1 MEVQQL
7 LIDISDK
14 INVIIEQIKTIVKQN
29 IQFHHSNM
37 VIVDTYIYL
46 RSTLIAF
53 RYLYTAFKID
63 LENLID
69 FLQEYW
75 DWELI
80 KSGNF
85 LFTILFAL
93 FVFLYKKTLLTHDSL
108 DISSLL
114 NKIAFSFA
122 ILLLVF
128 LLLLEIARLIETKE
142 KIEELNFSLSLWSF
156 IKKALFPIGLLV
168 GLLWAPIRLGAF
180 VLSFSISIIIDI
192 FSLSKL
198 EEAIENNLAI
208 LIAILFIE
216 FTAFSLLYY
225 LAK

>member
-1 MEVQQL
+1 MEIYQALV
-7 LIDISDK
+7 DIST
-14 INVIIEQIKTIVKQN
+14 IIGYIKTLAGQSGQYVQI
-29 IQFHHSNM
+29 HHSNM
-37 VIVDTYIYL
+37 AVVDIYLYL
-46 RSTLIAF
+46 RSTIIVL
-53 RYLYTAFKID
+53 RYLYTAFKIN

-75 DWELI
+75 DWELV

-85 LFTILFAL
+85 LFTILFAI
-93 FVFLYKKTLLTHDSL
+93 FVFLYKKTLLKYDTL
-108 DISSLL
+108 DTSSLL

-156 IKKALFPIGLLV
+156 IKKILLPIGLLV
-168 GLLWAPIRLGAF
+168 GFIRLGVL

-198 EEAIENNLAI
+198 EEAIENNLAT